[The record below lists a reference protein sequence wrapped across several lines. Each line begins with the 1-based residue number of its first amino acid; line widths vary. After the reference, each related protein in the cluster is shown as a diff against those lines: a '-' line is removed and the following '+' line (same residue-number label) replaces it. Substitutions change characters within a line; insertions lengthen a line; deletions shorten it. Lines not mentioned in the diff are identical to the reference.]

1 MGYKMIIN
9 HGVRGSVPN
18 SSPHTLK
25 YGGNTPCVEL
35 KTKKFQLIFDCGS
48 GFSKV
53 DFSNNLETIIF
64 ISHFHHDHIQGL
76 PFNNFE
82 KVKNKKILI
91 TSAHSN
97 KDIVYANLSK
107 YYSSPYFPVDFL
119 EISNIFEFVDFNDVI
134 SRFGDLKINSIDL
147 NHPGNCSGYS
157 VTIKDKKFC
166 YLLDNEYDE
175 NQKKDLIKF
184 CNYSDTIIWD
194 GMFLESELKDKKGWG
209 HSSIEQGM
217 IFAKEIDVKNFIIS
231 HHSPSRYDEE
241 IDKLQNSFV
250 GTNIKFASENE
261 ISEF

>member
-1 MGYKMIIN
+1 MYK
-9 HGVRGSVPN
+9 R
-18 SSPHTLK
+18 
-25 YGGNTPCVEL
+25 
-35 KTKKFQLIFDCGS
+35 Q
-48 GFSKV
+48 
-53 DFSNNLETIIF
+53 
-64 ISHFHHDHIQGL
+64 
-76 PFNNFE
+76 
-82 KVKNKKILI
+82 

-119 EISNIFEFVDFNDVI
+119 EISNFFEFVDFNDVI
-134 SRFGDLKINSIDL
+134 SRFSDLKINSIDL
-147 NHPGNCSGYS
+147 NHPGNCAGYS
-157 VTIKDKKFC
+157 VTIRGKKFC

-209 HSSIEQGM
+209 HSSIEQGI

-231 HHSPSRYDEE
+231 HHSPSRHDEE

-250 GTNIKFASENE
+250 ATNIKFASENE